1 MADDAKDK
9 ASLELANWAMISE
22 EFGNNLATEA
32 DKAGQKL
39 GSADRGA
46 ATWLRTLAGI
56 ALAAGATLRAID
68 RME

>member
-1 MADDAKDK
+1 MTEMTKSA
-9 ASLELANWAMISE
+9 ASVELGNWADIAE
-22 EFGNNLATEA
+22 EFGNNLAHEA
-32 DKAGQKL
+32 DNAGQKF

-56 ALAAGATLRAID
+56 ALATSATLRAID

>member
-1 MADDAKDK
+1 MTDENAK
-9 ASLELANWAMISE
+9 ARQELSDWAQISE
-22 EFGNNLATEA
+22 ELGSNLTLEA
-32 DKAGQKL
+32 DKAAGAF
-39 GSADRGA
+39 GSADRAA